1 MKSSSLIDS
10 SAAVSKAENLR
21 VSNDCLEACLLK
33 QLMENR
39 TIMTLEL
46 SENQVNLTEMIQIAQ
61 LLRENDKLQK
71 LNICNNEKIFIEVE
85 FIIDVILSVN
95 SKMSE
100 LVVNG
105 TSMKARRTSYSKI
118 IANNTEEN
126 FSLQHLY
133 IADRFPL
140 YLSHMYIF
148 KENFV
153 TCLDGD
159 KKLVKVEE
167 KCPFNHATVFSHYVD
182 HKGGVYYY
190 KDHDVALFIPP
201 GAILQ
206 DDCVE
211 IKVSSSF
218 YGPFSI
224 PQNYDRI
231 SSYVWVSAKYHF
243 RVPVYLII
251 NHFVDTKSVTN
262 IKTLSAFE
270 ACKLHNNRDYDKT
283 PMMQEIATSYFDTNL
298 RYCVICT
305 NHFCTYCLAELQRL
319 PTQEKSDSC
328 KSFKSF
334 LATYYTYEEAESN
347 KGITY
352 IAELC
357 CLYFNNNCLKVQ
369 YIKCIKLNHV
379 AMYVHVVKVQ

>member
-1 MKSSSLIDS
+1 MSSSSLIDS
-10 SAAVSKAENLR
+10 TATVSKAENLR
-21 VSNDCLEACLLK
+21 VSNDYLEACHLK
-33 QLMENR
+33 HLMGNC
-39 TIMTLEL
+39 TTLEV
-46 SENQVNLTEMIQIAQ
+46 SENQMNLTEMIQIAQ
-61 LLRENDKLQK
+61 LLRKDDKLQK
-71 LNICNNEKIFIEVE
+71 LNICNNTEKIFIEVE

-95 SKMSE
+95 SKISE

-105 TSMKARRTSYSKI
+105 TSMKPRRTSYSKI
-118 IANNTEEN
+118 IANNTEET

-140 YLSHMYIF
+140 YLSQMYMF

-243 RVPVYLII
+243 GVPVYLII

-262 IKTLSAFE
+262 FKTLSAFE
-270 ACKLHNNRDYDKT
+270 ACELLNINRDYDKT

-298 RYCVICT
+298 RYCVIST

-319 PTQEKSDSC
+319 PTQGNSNNC

-369 YIKCIKLNHV
+369 YMKCMKLNHV